1 MTTYYID
8 FENGTPSAAGTS
20 FATRKDTIPG
30 SWSLSPGDEVRI
42 MGSPDPTLVG
52 TGNVTA
58 NWQPAS
64 YNGGSMYPTITFST
78 TTGATNI
85 NLSGIGTKFS
95 TGDTIFI
102 YEFNPGD
109 ANENINGTWTVTRV
123 DADNIKLDGYT
134 AASAATSLSIYTK
147 YIIRTNCTIMLDTA
161 VNQNVAS
168 FGPRTTSWTASS
180 NITTSLVTNNSWI
193 WGSNSQY
200 FNEHYYSDR
209 IQIADAFG
217 TGKAAYWATGAL
229 DLSSYQQLSF
239 KLLGGATQYYGSNCS
254 LRLCSDSSGNTTVNT
269 LNFDLTGNDKD
280 AWAEVVVDLGSNFG
294 NNINSIALYVDT
306 DQGAQ
311 DFIISNIIACKSS
324 SSADS
329 LTHRS
334 IIGLNTTAD
343 PCWYG
348 IESINGKRVILESKY
363 RANASAIGYYGNWQN
378 AGFSAN
384 LSSTNIYK
392 RETNRLKTIIDANG
406 TSSTS
411 ATFSNFNVACSDNT
425 STNRITVSGGWD
437 RTNMSTQSLDS
448 SFIDGITKQPNS
460 FTLNSWSN
468 CNVSKIGF
476 VRGTVNM
483 QSNNYVAFENIDIAH
498 QCGDYGFYASYSK
511 IRKLKNITM
520 GMHCMYLSGAY
531 FLKDSS
537 TQGNEINSDESSKAD
552 YELYATGGNYIATFY
567 ITNTY
572 SESYLGKLTARGG
585 TIGFRLDSSNYK
597 ITFDEVDVSAANNGI
612 VTYYNN
618 DEIIINNLTQ
628 KNINATGYRSGQS
641 SVTTIDNFVY
651 TQDTTIFSDYN
662 TQPNA
667 EIVQVTEGTLVLTGP
682 QIDGKNFAVTGSGGI
697 LKTSNDQI
705 TGTYS
710 STPLGQ
716 NNGLWLRRNA
726 NNVNGVYENHYVKGL
741 VKNDTST
748 RHTNSGFAWSF
759 YNNGTGGRA
768 TSVNDL
774 KNHFGKFAVASGS
787 QVTVKIWVLA
797 SNSDVK
803 AQLIIE
809 KNALIGITAD
819 VVTETTSYSSSWQEL
834 TAQVTPTAAGFINV
848 YVTTYGANQNDT
860 NYFDDM
866 SITQA

>member
-1 MTTYYID
+1 MTTYYVD
-8 FENGTPSAAGTS
+8 FENGTQNAAGTS
-20 FATRKDTIPG
+20 FATRKDRILP
-30 SWSLSPGDEVRI
+30 SWALNPGDEIRI
-42 MGSPDPTLVG
+42 MGSPDPTLLG
-52 TGNVTA
+52 TGSVTA
-58 NWQPAS
+58 NWQPNN
-64 YNGGSMYPTITFST
+64 YGGGQTNMNITFST

-85 NLSGIGTKFS
+85 NLSGIGTRFS

-102 YEFNPGD
+102 YEFNPGN

-134 AASAATSLSIYTK
+134 AATAVTSSSIYTK
-147 YIIRTNCTIMLDTA
+147 YFIRSNCTIMLDSA
-161 VNQNVAS
+161 VTKNIAS
-168 FGPRTTSWTASS
+168 FGPRTSSWTAST
-180 NITTSLVTNNSWI
+180 NVTTSLVTNNSWI
-193 WGSNSQY
+193 WGSSNQY

-229 DLSSYQQLSF
+229 DLSGYQQLSF

-269 LNFDLTGNDKD
+269 LNFDLTGNNKD

-348 IESINGKRVILESKY
+348 IESINGKRIILESKFKP
-363 RANASAIGYYGNWQN
+363 NSSAIGYYGNWQN

-392 RETNRLKTIIDANG
+392 RETNRLKTIIETNG
-406 TSSTS
+406 TSSTGS
-411 ATFSNFNVACSDNT
+411 TQSSWNVTSTDNT

-448 SFIDGITKQPNS
+448 SFLDGITKKSNG
-460 FTLNSWSN
+460 FFLNGFAN

-476 VRGTVNM
+476 VRATVLI
-483 QSNNYVAFENIDIAH
+483 QSNNYVAFEDIDVAH
-498 QCGDYGFYASYSK
+498 QCGERGLYLAYCK
-511 IRKLKNITM
+511 TRKLKNITC
-520 GMHCMYLSGAY
+520 GMNQLYITGNY

-537 TQGNEINSDESSKAD
+537 TQGNEVNSDESSKAD
-552 YELYATGGNYIATFY
+552 YELYATGGNYFAVFY
-567 ITNTY
+567 IANTY
-572 SESYLGKLTARGG
+572 TETYIGKLTAKGG
-585 TIGFRLDSSNYK
+585 ELGLRLDSSSYK
-597 ITFDEVDVSAANNGI
+597 ITFDEVDVSAAAYGI
-612 VTYYNN
+612 ITFYNN
-618 DEIIINNLTQ
+618 DEIIINNLTL
-628 KNINATGYRSGQS
+628 KNINTTGFRNGQS
-641 SVTTIDNFVY
+641 NVTTIDNFVY
-651 TQDTTIFSDYN
+651 TQDTTIYSAYN
-662 TQPNA
+662 SGPA
-667 EIVQVTEGTLVLTGP
+667 SELVQVNDGTLILTGP
-682 QIDGKNFAVTGSGGI
+682 QIEGKQVSVGDSAAV
-697 LKTSNDQI
+697 LKTSDDQI

-710 STPLGQ
+710 STPIGQ
-716 NNGLWLRRNA
+716 NLGLWARRNA
-726 NNVNGVYENHYVKGL
+726 NNVNGVYENHYAKGL

-809 KNALIGITAD
+809 KNELIGMTAD